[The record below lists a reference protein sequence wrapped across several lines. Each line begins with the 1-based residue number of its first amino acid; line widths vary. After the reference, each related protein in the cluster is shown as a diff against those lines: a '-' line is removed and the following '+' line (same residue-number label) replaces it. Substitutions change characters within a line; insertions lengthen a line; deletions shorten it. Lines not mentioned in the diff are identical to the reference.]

1 MAEDAGSAG
10 AVEKRLAFVRRES
23 VEVGG
28 VDDASGTLDVAF
40 PEVGKTA
47 GKSALRK
54 QKKRQARRVKMGMG
68 LSAEHGGELT
78 PYRMR
83 RGRVL
88 LRA

>member
-1 MAEDAGSAG
+1 
-10 AVEKRLAFVRRES
+10 
-23 VEVGG
+23 
-28 VDDASGTLDVAF
+28 
-40 PEVGKTA
+40 
-47 GKSALRK
+47 
-54 QKKRQARRVKMGMG
+54 VKMGMG